1 MNSFPTRLNPN
12 QKILDAKNRI
22 VIKAAL
28 VPDSNFKN
36 GTVNINTQKIQDKM
50 IRLKPRIRLL
60 FMLQG
65 YELNEYCDPKY

>member
-1 MNSFPTRLNPN
+1 MNSFPTRLKPN

-28 VPDSNFKN
+28 VPGSNFKN
-36 GTVNINTQKIQDKM
+36 GTVNINTQKIQDNM

-60 FMLQG
+60 FMIQ
-65 YELNEYCDPKY
+65 ECKLNEFCEL